1 MAAVTGTE
9 QGGQAA
15 APARRGR
22 RPRRAPGLRRGF
34 ALWRWIVLLVAAA
47 YFLIPLYAAFRFA
60 GAGTVTDLLVH
71 DNTIGASIP
80 VYSMA
85 PGLSFG
91 TNVRFSRNIIVGGAA
106 AGLGVTPVTLPPSGT
121 AFTNPGPYS
130 EVVYIQGG
138 KLLTGTGATQGVVK
152 NGHVLVPGSVVLKT
166 PVSVVLDP
174 GESLTVYYSVVPT
187 AWKDVK
193 G

>member
-1 MAAVTGTE
+1 
-9 QGGQAA
+9 
-15 APARRGR
+15 
-22 RPRRAPGLRRGF
+22 
-34 ALWRWIVLLVAAA
+34 
-47 YFLIPLYAAFRFA
+47 
-60 GAGTVTDLLVH
+60 LVH

-91 TNVRFSRNIIVGGAA
+91 SNVRFSRNIIVGGTA

-121 AFTNPGPYS
+121 AYANPGPYS

-138 KLLTGTGATQGVVK
+138 KLVPGTGPTTGVVK

-166 PVSVVLDP
+166 PVSIVLDP
-174 GESLTVYYSVVPT
+174 GESLTVYYSVAPT